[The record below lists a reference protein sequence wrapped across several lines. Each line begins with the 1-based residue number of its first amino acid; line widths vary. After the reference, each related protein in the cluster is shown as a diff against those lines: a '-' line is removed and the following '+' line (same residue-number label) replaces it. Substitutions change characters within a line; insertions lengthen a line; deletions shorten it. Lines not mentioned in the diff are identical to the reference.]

1 MLLGEYDSVMSLIT
15 AELKELEERLLLCLV
30 HYFKAASPPSLIPPC
45 TWIEHH
51 GGRRV
56 MDNQLSSVL
65 PQ

>member
-15 AELKELEERLLLCLV
+15 AELKKLEERILLCLV
-30 HYFKAASPPSLIPPC
+30 RCLKAASPC

-56 MDNQLSSVL
+56 MHNQLSSVL